1 MTDHTTIALAVI
13 ALVAIPLS
21 VFFLLNVQ
29 KAYELFHHTKEKRI
43 ALEAQRHML
52 RFCKNPTR
60 RNWSAAWDFITDN
73 EIKLGELDW
82 PLVERFT
89 KTAVATNFPP
99 DAQPS

>member
-1 MTDHTTIALAVI
+1 MTNSHWL
-13 ALVAIPLS
+13 ALVAT
-21 VFFLLNVQ
+21 LLLISLLLVAR
-29 KAYELFHHTKEKRI
+29 KAYELLRYTKEKRI

-60 RNWSAAWDFITDN
+60 RNWSNAWDFITDN
-73 EIKLGELDW
+73 EVRLGELDW

-89 KTAVATNFPP
+89 KTAVAINFPP

>member
-1 MTDHTTIALAVI
+1 MTNSHWL
-13 ALVAIPLS
+13 ALVTA
-21 VFFLLNVQ
+21 LLIISALLVAR

-60 RNWSAAWDFITDN
+60 RNWSNAWDFITDN
-73 EIKLGELDW
+73 EVALGELDW

-89 KTAVATNFPP
+89 KTAVAINFPP

>member
-1 MTDHTTIALAVI
+1 MITPETWIAFTITFLVI
-13 ALVAIPLS
+13 ASILVGRH
-21 VFFLLNVQ
+21 V
-29 KAYELFHHTKEKRI
+29 YEAFRYTREKRI

-60 RNWSAAWDFITDN
+60 RNWEAAWDFITDH
-73 EIKLGELDW
+73 EVKLGGLNW

-89 KTAVATNFPP
+89 KTAVATNFPL

>member
-1 MTDHTTIALAVI
+1 MTNSHWL
-13 ALVAIPLS
+13 ALVTT
-21 VFFLLNVQ
+21 LLIISALLVARQ
-29 KAYELFHHTKEKRI
+29 AYELLRHTKEKRI

-60 RNWSAAWDFITDN
+60 RNWEAAWDFITDN
-73 EIKLGELDW
+73 EVRLGELDW

-99 DAQPS
+99 DAEPS

>member
-1 MTDHTTIALAVI
+1 MNLEFWIAVATLLTFGLI
-13 ALVAIPLS
+13 LVAR
-21 VFFLLNVQ
+21 
-29 KAYELFHHTKEKRI
+29 KAYELLRYTEEKRI

-60 RNWSAAWDFITDN
+60 RNWEAAWDFITDH
-73 EIKLGELDW
+73 EVKLGGLNW

>member
-1 MTDHTTIALAVI
+1 MISLETWIAFTITFLVI
-13 ALVAIPLS
+13 ASILVGRH
-21 VFFLLNVQ
+21 V
-29 KAYELFHHTKEKRI
+29 YESLRYTKEKRV

-60 RNWSAAWDFITDN
+60 RNWTNAWDFITDN
-73 EIKLGELDW
+73 DITLGSLDW

-89 KTAVATNFPP
+89 KTAVAINFPP

>member
-1 MTDHTTIALAVI
+1 MTNSHWLALSATFLI
-13 ALVAIPLS
+13 ISALLVGRW
-21 VFFLLNVQ
+21 V
-29 KAYELFHHTKEKRI
+29 YEMFRYTKEKRI

-60 RNWSAAWDFITDN
+60 KNWENAWSFITEN
-73 EIKLGELDW
+73 EVKLGELDW

-99 DAQPS
+99 EQTV

>member
-1 MTDHTTIALAVI
+1 MTNSHWL
-13 ALVAIPLS
+13 ALVTT
-21 VFFLLNVQ
+21 LLIISALLVARQ
-29 KAYELFHHTKEKRI
+29 AYELLRHTKEKRI

-60 RNWSAAWDFITDN
+60 RNWEAAWDFITDH
-73 EIKLGELDW
+73 EVKLGGLDW

-99 DAQPS
+99 DAEPS

>member
-1 MTDHTTIALAVI
+1 MTDSHWL
-13 ALVAIPLS
+13 ALVTT
-21 VFFLLNVQ
+21 LLIISALLVARQ
-29 KAYELFHHTKEKRI
+29 AYELLRYTKEKRI

-60 RNWSAAWDFITDN
+60 RNWSNAWDFITDN
-73 EIKLGELDW
+73 EIRLGDLDW

-89 KTAVATNFPP
+89 KTAVAINFPP

>member
-1 MTDHTTIALAVI
+1 MKLSSESWIAFVVTLLVV
-13 ALVAIPLS
+13 ALILVGRL
-21 VFFLLNVQ
+21 
-29 KAYELFHHTKEKRI
+29 AYEAFRHTKEKRI

-60 RNWSAAWDFITDN
+60 RNWVLAWDFITDN
-73 EIKLGELDW
+73 EITLGNLDW

-89 KTAVATNFPP
+89 KTAVAINFPP